1 MITLERVRAASAR
14 ATPYIRRTPVVPAP
28 DGTILKLECLQATG
42 AYKVRGFF
50 TAALALPPE
59 QRAKGLLTVSSGNAA
74 QACAYVANQ
83 LGVPCRTVMLDSAP
97 ALKVEGVRRLG
108 ATPVLLPRAALLTWM
123 ATAAWEGEPE
133 TFIHPFASEELIAGH
148 GSLGL
153 ELLEQVPELGQVL
166 VPAGDGGL
174 IAGVASALKGA
185 RPDIEIIGVQLEGYP
200 LRPSSI
206 AAGGPVPLT
215 PATIAAHLSP
225 RHRDDTAAGCPIP
238 ARTADIARSPA
249 PVRHAFTDAFTDLH
263 QRLAALLSG
272 GDGHDPDADALAL
285 IAWPSGAILVARA
298 LDDPALSDRTLAAAR
313 VSFTRMFA
321 ASSATTPAEP
331 PAATPVPPPRCAS
344 RRDPTPLP
352 ASTRKEPAMIVT
364 PTTHRTVT
372 PPRLVAGVA

>member
-50 TAALALPPE
+50 AAALALPPE

-108 ATPVLLPRAALLTWM
+108 ATPVLIPRAALLTWM

-153 ELLEQVPELGQVL
+153 ELLEQVPEFGRVL
-166 VPAGDGGL
+166 VPAGGGGL

-185 RPDIEIIGVQLEGYP
+185 RPDIEIIGVQSEGYP
-200 LRPSSI
+200 LWPSSI

-215 PATIAAHLSP
+215 PATIADGTTAPYDATMLP
-225 RHRDDTAAGCPIP
+225 RMRDLVDRWLLVSEAELRAAVAELATRVKVVAEGAGALAYAARGQLP
-238 ARTADIARSPA
+238 AGPPTVAI
-249 PVRHAFTDAFTDLH
+249 V
-263 QRLAALLSG
+263 SG
-272 GDGHDPDADALAL
+272 GNIAPGLLAE
-285 IAWPSGAILVARA
+285 I
-298 LDDPALSDRTLAAAR
+298 LAAA
-313 VSFTRMFA
+313 
-321 ASSATTPAEP
+321 
-331 PAATPVPPPRCAS
+331 
-344 RRDPTPLP
+344 
-352 ASTRKEPAMIVT
+352 
-364 PTTHRTVT
+364 
-372 PPRLVAGVA
+372 